1 MRKLPLLRRA
11 RLICCL
17 GWWRGWR
24 FGTGLCR
31 LRSCWGGCA
40 QGRFW
45 KGKQRTVT
53 SGTGSSQRKWYM
65 CSRRKVAGSSFEYPL
80 GSGTPL
86 GKNVLPTNFSSLFPD
101 SRVPCSS
108 HSRTLASQPPHRG
121 ISTPSE
127 NHLPPF
133 PPKWSS
139 SISPSSAPTQLGSYP
154 NAPKI
159 LMS

>member
-1 MRKLPLLRRA
+1 MRKQPLLRRA
-11 RLICCL
+11 RLICCW

-31 LRSCWGGCA
+31 LRSCWEGCA

-45 KGKQRTVT
+45 RGKLRTVT
-53 SGTGSSQRKWYM
+53 SGTGSSRKKLYM
-65 CSRRKVAGSSFEYPL
+65 CSRPKVAGSSFEYPL
-80 GSGTPL
+80 DSGMLP
-86 GKNVLPTNFSSLFPD
+86 GMNVWLTNFSSLSPY
-101 SRVPCSS
+101 SQAPCSS
-108 HSRTLASQPPHRG
+108 HSSTLASQPPHRG
-121 ISTPSE
+121 ISTPSG
-127 NHLPPF
+127 NHLPPS